1 MWLAG
6 HSKLRAQPFSA
17 VSKHMRLLKMPVRR
31 EDLSCCAL
39 ALGAGF
45 SVYLLDLFH
54 LPNALQA
61 VLGFV
66 GRR

>member
-1 MWLAG
+1 
-6 HSKLRAQPFSA
+6 
-17 VSKHMRLLKMPVRR
+17 MPVRR

-45 SVYLLDLFH
+45 SVYLLDLSH

>member
-1 MWLAG
+1 MGPIVCPALQA
-6 HSKLRAQPFSA
+6 RAKGNEA
-17 VSKHMRLLKMPVRR
+17 VENAVRR